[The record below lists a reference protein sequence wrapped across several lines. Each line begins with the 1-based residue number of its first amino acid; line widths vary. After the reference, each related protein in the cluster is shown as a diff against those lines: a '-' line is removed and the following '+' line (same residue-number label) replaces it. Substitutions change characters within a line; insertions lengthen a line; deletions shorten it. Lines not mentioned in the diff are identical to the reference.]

1 MKLKAFLLF
10 FLLSSFS
17 LLQASDKPLIKIETE
32 RTSLIYQ
39 VADNG
44 RLYQKYLGKKLHHDS
59 DIQYLPQGTEAYL
72 SHGMEDYFE
81 PAIHIRHNDYNSSLL
96 LKYVDHSSNNTGNGI
111 NETVITLKDD
121 KYPVTVKLHYVAYD
135 KENIIR
141 TFTEISHE
149 EKKPVILSKYAS
161 SMLHLNSSKYFLTE
175 FSGDWA
181 HEANVTERELAFGKK
196 VIDTKLG
203 ARANMFVSPFF
214 QLALDNPSQE
224 NAGEVLVGTIGW
236 TGNFRFTFEVDNKN
250 ELRIISGIN
259 PYDSEYSLPAKE
271 VFRTPDFYFTY
282 STQGKGEASR
292 SFHDWARNHQVK
304 KGNETRM
311 TLLNNWESTYFDFD
325 ENKLI
330 GLMDEATKLGVD
342 MFLLDDG
349 WFANKYPRSSDHQG
363 LGDWEETAGKL
374 PNGVGR
380 LVEEAHKK
388 GIKFGIWIE
397 PEMVNPKSEL
407 YEKHKDWVIHLPNR
421 DEYYFRN
428 QMVLDLSNPKVQDH
442 VFGVVDNLMTKY
454 PGIAFFKWDCNS
466 PITNIY
472 SVYLKDKQSHL
483 YIDYVRGLYKV
494 LDRIKAKYPDL
505 PMMLCAGGG
514 GRSDYEA
521 LKYFTEFW
529 PSDNTDPIERLFI
542 QWGYSQVFPSK
553 TLCAHVTT
561 WNRGTSIKFR
571 TDVAMMCK
579 LGFDIK
585 LEDMNQNEHLY
596 CDQAVKN
603 YNRLK
608 PVILEGDMYRL
619 VSPYGSN
626 HTSSM
631 FVGKDKKTA
640 AVFAF
645 DIHPRYAEKTLPV
658 RLQGLDINKMYRV
671 KEINMMPGSNS
682 SLKGNDQVFSGEYL
696 MNVGLDLFTTQQLNS
711 RLIEITAEY
720 KHIGNIAYK
729 NTTNHEEITFKCM
742 CIFIDSRYI
751 AGRGNH

>member
-72 SHGMEDYFE
+72 THGMEDYFE

-631 FVGKDKKTA
+631 FVGKAKKTA
-640 AVFAF
+640 AVSAF

-711 RLIEITAEY
+711 RLIEITAE
-720 KHIGNIAYK
+720 
-729 NTTNHEEITFKCM
+729 
-742 CIFIDSRYI
+742 
-751 AGRGNH
+751 

>member
-72 SHGMEDYFE
+72 THGMEDYFE

-311 TLLNNWESTYFDFD
+311 TLLNNWESAYFDFD

-711 RLIEITAEY
+711 RLIEITAE
-720 KHIGNIAYK
+720 
-729 NTTNHEEITFKCM
+729 
-742 CIFIDSRYI
+742 
-751 AGRGNH
+751 

>member
-72 SHGMEDYFE
+72 THGMEDYFE

-236 TGNFRFTFEVDNKN
+236 TGNFRFAFEVDNKN

-711 RLIEITAEY
+711 RLIEITAE
-720 KHIGNIAYK
+720 
-729 NTTNHEEITFKCM
+729 
-742 CIFIDSRYI
+742 
-751 AGRGNH
+751 

>member
-1 MKLKAFLLF
+1 MRIKAILSLCLF
-10 FLLSSFS
+10 TLATAVSADEF
-17 LLQASDKPLIKIETE
+17 IKINTD
-32 RTSLIYQ
+32 Q
-39 VADNG
+39 VGLVLRAADNG
-44 RLYQKYLGKKLHHDS
+44 RLYQSYLGKRLANES
-59 DIQYLPQGTEAYL
+59 DLQHLPKGNEAYL
-72 SHGMEDYFE
+72 THGMEDYFE
-81 PAIHIRHNDYNSSLL
+81 PAIEVHHNDANPSSL
-96 LKYVDHSSNNTGNGI
+96 LKYVSHTSKNVQPGVD
-111 NETVITLKDD
+111 ETVITLQDD
-121 KYPVTVKLHYVAYD
+121 KYPVTVKLHYVAYA
-135 KENIIR
+135 KENIIK
-141 TFTEISHE
+141 TFTEISHQ
-149 EKKPVILSKYAS
+149 EKKPLKLERYAS
-161 SMLHLNSSKYFLTE
+161 AMLHFSRPAYYLTE
-175 FSGDWA
+175 FSGDWIY
-181 HEANVTERELAFGKK
+181 EATMSTTPLNFGKK
-196 VIDTKLG
+196 VLDTKLG
-203 ARANMFVSPFF
+203 ARANMFTPPMFILS
-214 QLALDNPSQE
+214 LDKESSE
-224 NAGEVLVGTIGW
+224 NEGEVILGTLGW
-236 TGNFRFTFEVDNKN
+236 TGNFRFTFEVDNKKD
-250 ELRIISGIN
+250 LRVIAGIN
-259 PYDSEYSLPAKE
+259 PYFSEYSLPKGE
-271 VFRTPDFYFTY
+271 TFRTPDFYFTY

-304 KGNETRM
+304 NGNDTRM

-363 LGDWEETAGKL
+363 LGDWEETADKL

-380 LVEEAHKK
+380 LVEEAQKK

-483 YIDYVRGLYKV
+483 YVDYVRGLYKV

-542 QWGYSQVFPSK
+542 QWGYSQIFPSK

-608 PVILEGDMYRL
+608 PVILEGDLYRL

-658 RLQGLDINKMYRV
+658 RLQGLDADKKYRV
-671 KEINMMPGSNS
+671 KEINMMPGSGS
-682 SLKGNDQVFSGEYL
+682 SLKGNNQVFSGEYL

-711 RLIEITAEY
+711 RLIEIT
-720 KHIGNIAYK
+720 
-729 NTTNHEEITFKCM
+729 EE
-742 CIFIDSRYI
+742 
-751 AGRGNH
+751 